1 MGRIGCD
8 GMMNYQLAKSYNVI
22 NPFRDVISIHNHKE
36 HILYTTNLVIDYQNV
51 KYKYIQFIKMMK
63 SRGFLLKNI
72 PFSFINEE
80 KNKKIQNNTQRVST
94 SNGNMFFRL

>member
-1 MGRIGCD
+1 
-8 GMMNYQLAKSYNVI
+8 
-22 NPFRDVISIHNHKE
+22 
-36 HILYTTNLVIDYQNV
+36 
-51 KYKYIQFIKMMK
+51 MMK

-94 SNGNMFFRL
+94 SNSNMFFRL